1 MECLFETH
9 SCGAVIFPGVLAS
22 DTVATLALSLPLG
35 LTQSGSPKPGIV
47 DFNYFTTRET
57 RRGCSLSRCRRR
69 GSASLVLGFLVGRNA
84 AGAALLPVRGTY
96 LVEVVGRCIR

>member
-9 SCGAVIFPGVLAS
+9 SSGAVIFPGVFAS
-22 DTVATLALSLPLG
+22 AIVVTLALSLPLG

-57 RRGCSLSRCRRR
+57 RTSCSLS
-69 GSASLVLGFLVGRNA
+69 SSSLRFGVLGSLEA
-84 AGAALLPVRGTY
+84 MQQEPLLPVGLGRNRG
-96 LVEVVGRCIR
+96 